1 MTKLYDGMGN
11 DVTDQ
16 YVHKSE
22 ILQLGIPKTAVK
34 KTVDAN
40 IKSKKSK
47 TKVVKP

>member
-22 ILQLGIPKTAVK
+22 ILQLGIPKTTPK
-34 KTVDAN
+34 SVDEN
-40 IKSKKSK
+40 IKSKKPK
-47 TKVVKP
+47 TKIVKP

>member
-16 YVHKSE
+16 YIHKSE
-22 ILQLGIPKTAVK
+22 IPKTAVK
-34 KTVDAN
+34 NTVDEN
-40 IKSKKSK
+40 IKSKKPK